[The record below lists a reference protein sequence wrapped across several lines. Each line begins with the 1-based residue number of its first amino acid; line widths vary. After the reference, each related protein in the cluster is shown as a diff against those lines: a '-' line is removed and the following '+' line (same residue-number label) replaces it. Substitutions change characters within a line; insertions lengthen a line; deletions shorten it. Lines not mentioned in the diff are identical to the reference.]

1 MSALRELKILAFVI
15 VAVGVLYWG
24 VEPLAHSIFNPK
36 TAPVDYAFSDLDKL
50 PTTGDVEN
58 GKVLVTT
65 YCIAC
70 HTLAK
75 EDFPGK
81 ADIPVMDKETAIAA
95 YGVVPPD
102 LSYMGALYDENFL
115 ANLIKDPVKALKLE
129 HKFGT
134 DKFFPMQPTPVSD
147 AELGDMVAYLKSIG
161 EKNLE
166 SQALE
171 SPEYK
176 AKIDAISKNSVNIN
190 ERKSEINALKEH
202 YLDKETFKEAC
213 VRCHSMKYDDIL
225 SSAPAESILAYMG
238 AKAPDLSMMIR
249 SRGEERLHKFINDP
263 QKMLVNA
270 SMPRVGLNEASQ
282 KRVVAYMDSIGDSKK
297 SERTTIGFVLI
308 GFMAVMAILAYLW
321 KRKIWHDLH

>member
-1 MSALRELKILAFVI
+1 MSALRELKILAFVV

-24 VEPLAHSIFNPK
+24 VEPLAHSIFYPK
-36 TAPVDYAFSDLDKL
+36 TTPADYQFSDLEKL
-50 PTTGDVEN
+50 PTSGSVEN
-58 GKVLVTT
+58 GKVLATT

-70 HTLAK
+70 HSI
-75 EDFPGK
+75 EREGFP
-81 ADIPVMDKETAIAA
+81 AMMDNETAITA

-102 LSYMGALYDENFL
+102 LSSIGALYDGNFL

-129 HKFGT
+129 HKFGE
-134 DKFFPMQPTPVSD
+134 DKFFPMTPTPVSD
-147 AELGDMVAYLKSIG
+147 TELGDMVAYFESIG
-161 EKNLE
+161 VKNFE
-166 SQALE
+166 ALAFE

-176 AKIDAISKNSVNIN
+176 AKIEAINKSGGANISDKKQ
-190 ERKSEINALKEH
+190 ELNALKEH
-202 YLDKETFKEAC
+202 YLNKATFKESC
-213 VRCHSMKYDDIL
+213 VRCHSMKYDDIAAL
-225 SSAPAESILAYMG
+225 TPQASMLGYMG

-282 KRVVAYMDSIGDSKK
+282 KRVVAYMNSVGDSKK
-297 SERTTIGFVLI
+297 DERTFVGIVLI

-321 KRKIWHDLH
+321 KRKIWSELH

>member
-1 MSALRELKILAFVI
+1 MSALRELKILAFVV

-24 VEPLAHSIFNPK
+24 VEPLAHSIFHPK
-36 TAPVDYAFSDLDKL
+36 TAPVDFAFSDLEKL
-50 PTTGDVEN
+50 PTNGDVEN

-70 HTLAK
+70 HKLSK

-81 ADIPVMDKETAIAA
+81 EEMPVMEDSVAVSA

-102 LSYMGALYDENFL
+102 LSTMGALYDGNFL
-115 ANLIKDPVKALKLE
+115 ANLIKDPVKALKLG

-134 DKFFPMQPTPVSD
+134 DKFFPMTATPVSD
-147 AELGDMVAYLKSIG
+147 NELGDMVAYLKSIG
-161 EKNLE
+161 AKNLE
-166 SQALE
+166 AQALD

-176 AKIDAISKNSVNIN
+176 AKVEAISKNSVNIAD
-190 ERKSEINALKEH
+190 RKSELNALKEH

-213 VRCHSMKYDDIL
+213 VRCHSMKYDDII
-225 SSAPAESILAYMG
+225 SSAPAESILNYMG

-249 SRGEERLHKFINDP
+249 SRGADYLHKFINDP

-297 SERTTIGFVLI
+297 DERVFIGFVFM

-321 KRKIWHDLH
+321 KRKVWSDLH

>member
-1 MSALRELKILAFVI
+1 MSALRELKILAFVV

-24 VEPLAHSIFNPK
+24 VEPLAHSIFYPK
-36 TAPVDYAFSDLDKL
+36 TAPTDYNFSDLEKM
-50 PTTGDVEN
+50 PTSGNAEN
-58 GKVLVTT
+58 GQVLATT

-70 HTLAK
+70 HSI
-75 EDFPGK
+75 EREGFP
-81 ADIPVMDKETAIAA
+81 AAMDNETAISA

-102 LSYMGALYDENFL
+102 LSSIGALYDGNFL
-115 ANLIKDPVKALKLE
+115 ANLIKDPVKALKLG

-134 DKFFPMQPTPVSD
+134 DKFFPMSATPISD
-147 AELGDMVAYLKSIG
+147 AEIGDIVAYFQSIG
-161 EKNLE
+161 AKNLE
-166 SQALE
+166 ALAFE

-176 AKIDAISKNSVNIN
+176 AKVEAINKSGGANISDKKH
-190 ERKSEINALKEH
+190 ELNAIKEH
-202 YLDKETFKEAC
+202 YLNKATFKEAC
-213 VRCHSMKYDDIL
+213 VRCHSMKYDDIA
-225 SSAPAESILAYMG
+225 STAPQSSILGYMG

-297 SERTTIGFVLI
+297 DERVFVGIVLI

-321 KRKIWHDLH
+321 KRKIWSDLH